1 MLCMRD
7 QTGNKMKFFNY
18 IEFDSPDAPG
28 SGYDMD
34 PCFLEMLDMARMY
47 AGIPFVVTSGF
58 RTRQY
63 NNELKRKGYKT
74 SNTSAHLLGKA
85 ADIAC
90 TTSADRFLIISGALE
105 AGFTRIGVASTFI
118 HLDNATTDDD
128 KIEELIWLY

>member
-1 MLCMRD
+1 VRY
-7 QTGNKMKFFNY
+7 FNY
-18 IEFDSPDAPG
+18 HDFDSPDAPG
-28 SGYDMD
+28 SGHDMD

-58 RTRQY
+58 RTKQY

-85 ADIAC
+85 CDIAC

-105 AGFTRIGVASTFI
+105 AGFTRIGIASSFI
-118 HLDNATTDDD
+118 HLDNATADDD
-128 KIEELIWLY
+128 KIEELIWIY